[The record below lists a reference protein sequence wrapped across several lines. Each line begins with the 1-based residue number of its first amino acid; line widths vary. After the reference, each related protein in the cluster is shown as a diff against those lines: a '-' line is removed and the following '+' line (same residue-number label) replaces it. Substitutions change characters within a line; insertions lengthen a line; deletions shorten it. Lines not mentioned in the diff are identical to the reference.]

1 MRNHLCTFSLC
12 IMGIMLSSCAHYQ
25 PRNFVPTLNVSSI
38 KNPLYASFYGTST
51 LLISDTTSSILIDG
65 FFSRQGIVESIVN
78 RMKTSDEAIKV
89 IKDKNID
96 AVLVSHSHFD
106 HAKDAA
112 VVADIKGA
120 RLLASKRTLE
130 IYNNDV
136 ERPINVKNSTK
147 VGDFKVTF
155 IESKHA
161 HKSFSKKLIERLF
174 LFVAGGYEYSN
185 AGDVYSYY
193 IEHPQSNILVVP
205 SADFPDK
212 WAQINEKTA
221 SIVFLGIGLLGE
233 RDDDFIEKYWK
244 STVMDTCAGLVV
256 PIHWDDFRIPLN
268 KPLKSTPDLFN
279 DVSNAMNKLAKL
291 ADKGNCNG
299 EKVKILFPTKISP
312 FSIKLGDY
320 ESTPLSISDANV
332 N

>member
-1 MRNHLCTFSLC
+1 MDKLMRNHLFTFSLF

-25 PRNFVPTLNVSSI
+25 PRIFVPTLNVSSI

-112 VVADIKGA
+112 VVANIKGA

-136 ERPINVKNSTK
+136 ERPINGKNSTK

-161 HKSFSKKLIERLF
+161 HKSFAKKLLERLF

-193 IEHPQSNILVVP
+193 IEHPKSNILVVP

-233 RDDDFIEKYWK
+233 RD
-244 STVMDTCAGLVV
+244 C
-256 PIHWDDFRIPLN
+256 PL
-268 KPLKSTPDLFN
+268 PL
-279 DVSNAMNKLAKL
+279 
-291 ADKGNCNG
+291 
-299 EKVKILFPTKISP
+299 
-312 FSIKLGDY
+312 
-320 ESTPLSISDANV
+320 
-332 N
+332 